1 MQALTCINCER
12 LEYHA
17 SQCQRVHDLEEELR
31 LCNQILSSESNSK
44 QIEFEAK
51 NKVLMEYKMIDEEEN
66 MLFKGKVAKEVGS
79 GDAIVITQLLFS
91 GLLKKLNNEEMLAL
105 FSCLV
110 TETRAGKSCQI
121 LESKISDNFWEAC
134 EFLEKEVMKLIEI
147 EQKSGV
153 TDQEKDPL
161 KRLNY
166 HFYELIY
173 YWAKKKPF
181 KEIKDLHPGMEEG
194 ILIKMVLNV
203 QSLCKEFKKMSTLI
217 GDFTLATRIE
227 EASEMLKREIMKT

>member
-79 GDAIVITQLLFS
+79 GDAIVIT
-91 GLLKKLNNEEMLAL
+91 
-105 FSCLV
+105 
-110 TETRAGKSCQI
+110 
-121 LESKISDNFWEAC
+121 
-134 EFLEKEVMKLIEI
+134 
-147 EQKSGV
+147 
-153 TDQEKDPL
+153 
-161 KRLNY
+161 
-166 HFYELIY
+166 
-173 YWAKKKPF
+173 
-181 KEIKDLHPGMEEG
+181 
-194 ILIKMVLNV
+194 
-203 QSLCKEFKKMSTLI
+203 
-217 GDFTLATRIE
+217 
-227 EASEMLKREIMKT
+227 